1 MYVIN
6 FIILCYIIIVNENLK
21 LLMQDNKKFKLVSVL
36 LSGPFDKVFSYKI
49 NISSYEVGKII
60 IAPFRNQ
67 KLLGIILDEDPEL
80 IEDEKVK
87 EVDCSI
93 KLPPLSKIYIEF
105 INFFGKWNCIKRGL
119 VLKQIFNPHD
129 KNSIKKVEDL
139 KIYDFYKMPEIKT
152 CSQINL
158 NDNQKTVSKKIIKN
172 FTQKTSRTFLLHG
185 IAGSG
190 KTETYFEAINFC
202 IKNKKQVLI
211 LLPEIGL
218 TSEWENRFEK
228 RFGIVPDKWHSG
240 IKKSVKKRIWA
251 RTILKKD
258 LIIVG
263 ARSALFLP
271 LSNLGLI
278 IIDEEH
284 DSSFK
289 QEEGQRYH
297 ARDMSIY
304 LSSKAGIPAI
314 LASATPSIESLH
326 NVFNKKYVHLN
337 LPSRATGAQ
346 MPDVQIIDMKDNR
359 PLSGNWISEPMVNE
373 LKRRYEN
380 KEQAMIFLNRRGYSN
395 LTICRTCGHRMSCK
409 NCNSWL
415 IEHRKTNKYLCHHC
429 GYKKPLSDKCENC
442 SSYDLV
448 SCGPGIEKISDEIK
462 NIFPNSII
470 ENLSS
475 DTFSNLENFN
485 SIIKNIVDGK
495 VNFIIG
501 TQILAKGY
509 DFPKLNYVG
518 IIDGDIG
525 VYGGDLRASE
535 KCFQLLKQVSGRA
548 GRHLKNRRGLVQ
560 IQTYNPQNPILKTIK
575 DMDENKF
582 YLEEISYRKDA
593 AMPPFSR
600 LISIIISSKSENLL
614 HDVCYNLLEKFPRY
628 NDVKILGPAPAPLSF
643 LRGRY
648 RNRFLI
654 KSPKN
659 TFSQD
664 IVKNWIENTKI
675 PKQIRISI
683 DVDPYTFS

>member
-1 MYVIN
+1 
-6 FIILCYIIIVNENLK
+6 
-21 LLMQDNKKFKLVSVL
+21 MQDNKKFKLVSVL

-80 IEDEKVK
+80 IDDEKVK

-93 KLPPLSKIYIEF
+93 KLPSLSKINIEF

-152 CSQINL
+152 CTQINL
-158 NDNQKTVSKKIIKN
+158 NDNQKSVSKKIIKN
-172 FTQKTSRTFLLHG
+172 FTQKKSRTFLLHG

-228 RFGIVPDKWHSG
+228 RFGILPDKWHSG

-304 LSSKAGIPAI
+304 LSSKAGVPAI

-326 NVFNKKYVHLN
+326 NVFNKKYVHLS

-346 MPDVQIIDMKDNR
+346 LPDVQIIDMKDNR

-442 SSYDLV
+442 SSHDLV

-614 HDVCYNLLEKFPRY
+614 YDVCYNLLEKFPRY

-664 IVKNWIENTKI
+664 IVKNWIENTQI

>member
-129 KNSIKKVEDL
+129 KNSIKKIEVL
-139 KIYDFYKMPEIKT
+139 KIYDFYEMPKIKT

-158 NDNQKTVSKKIIKN
+158 NDNQKNVSKKIIKN
-172 FTQKTSRTFLLHG
+172 FTQQKSRTFLLHG

-314 LASATPSIESLH
+314 LASATPSIESLY

-346 MPDVQIIDMKDNR
+346 MPDVQIIDMKDNP

-575 DMDENKF
+575 DKDENKF

-664 IVKNWIENTKI
+664 IVKSWIENTKI

>member
-1 MYVIN
+1 
-6 FIILCYIIIVNENLK
+6 
-21 LLMQDNKKFKLVSVL
+21 MQDNKKFKLVSVL

-93 KLPPLSKIYIEF
+93 KLPPFSKIYIEF

-152 CSQINL
+152 CSQISL

-190 KTETYFEAINFC
+190 KTETYFEAINHC

-304 LSSKAGIPAI
+304 LSSKAGIPTI

-326 NVFNKKYVHLN
+326 NVFNKKYIHLN

-346 MPDVQIIDMKDNR
+346 MPDVQIIDMKDNQ

-442 SSYDLV
+442 SSHDLV

-485 SIIKNIVDGK
+485 SIIRNIVDGK

-518 IIDGDIG
+518 IIDGDVG

-548 GRHLKNRRGLVQ
+548 GRHLKNKRGLVQ

-600 LISIIISSKSENLL
+600 LISIIISSKSENIL

-628 NDVKILGPAPAPLSF
+628 KDIKILGPAPAPLSF

>member
-1 MYVIN
+1 
-6 FIILCYIIIVNENLK
+6 
-21 LLMQDNKKFKLVSVL
+21 MQDNKKFKLVSVL

-67 KLLGIILDEDPEL
+67 KLLGIILDEDPDL
-80 IEDEKVK
+80 IDEKKVK

-139 KIYDFYKMPEIKT
+139 KIYDFYKMPEIET
-152 CSQINL
+152 YSQINL

-172 FTQKTSRTFLLHG
+172 FTQKKSRTFLLHG

-518 IIDGDIG
+518 IIDGDVG

-548 GRHLKNRRGLVQ
+548 GRHLKNKRGLVQ

>member
-1 MYVIN
+1 
-6 FIILCYIIIVNENLK
+6 
-21 LLMQDNKKFKLVSVL
+21 MQDNKKFKLVSIL

-49 NISSYEVGKII
+49 KNSSYQVGKII
-60 IAPFRNQ
+60 IAPFRHQ
-67 KLLGIILDEDPEL
+67 KLLGIILDENPEL
-80 IEDEKVK
+80 IDFEKVK
-87 EVDCSI
+87 EVECSI
-93 KLPPLSKIYIEF
+93 KLPPFSKIYIEF

-119 VLKQIFNPHD
+119 VLKQIFNPHN

-139 KIYDFYKMPEIKT
+139 KIYDFYKTPPIAKY
-152 CSQINL
+152 SQIIL
-158 NDNQKTVSKKIIKN
+158 NDNQKNVSKKIIKN
-172 FTQKTSRTFLLHG
+172 FSQKKSRTFLLHG

-218 TSEWENRFEK
+218 TSEWEKRFEK

-240 IKKSVKKRIWA
+240 IKKSVKKRIWT

-263 ARSALFLP
+263 TRSALFLP

-346 MPDVQIIDMKDNR
+346 MPDVQIIDMKDNP

-380 KEQAMIFLNRRGYSN
+380 QEQAMIFLNRRGYSN
-395 LTICRTCGHRMSCK
+395 LTICRSCGHRMSCK

-429 GYKKPLSDKCENC
+429 GYKKPLLNKCENC

-462 NIFPNSII
+462 NLFPNSIV

-485 SIIKNIVDGK
+485 SIIKNISDGK

-509 DFPKLNYVG
+509 DFPYLDYVG

-548 GRHLKNRRGLVQ
+548 GRHLKNKRGLVQ
-560 IQTYNPQNPILKTIK
+560 IQTYNPQNPILKTIR

-593 AMPPFSR
+593 SMPPFSR

-614 HDVCYNLLEKFPRY
+614 HNVCYSLLEKFPKY
-628 NDVKILGPAPAPLSF
+628 NDVIILGPAPAPLSF

-654 KSPKN
+654 KSPKD

-664 IVKNWIENTKI
+664 IVKNWIENNKI

>member
-1 MYVIN
+1 
-6 FIILCYIIIVNENLK
+6 
-21 LLMQDNKKFKLVSVL
+21 MQDSKKFKLVSVL

-80 IEDEKVK
+80 IDDEKVK

-93 KLPPLSKIYIEF
+93 KLPSLSKINIEF

-119 VLKQIFNPHD
+119 VLKQILNPHD

-139 KIYDFYKMPEIKT
+139 KIYDFYKMPEIET
-152 CSQINL
+152 QSLINL
-158 NDNQKTVSKKIIKN
+158 NDNQKNVSKTIIKN
-172 FTQKTSRTFLLHG
+172 FTQKKSSTFLLHG

-228 RFGIVPDKWHSG
+228 RFGILPDKWHSG

-304 LSSKAGIPAI
+304 LSSKAGVPAI

-326 NVFNKKYVHLN
+326 NVFNKKYVHLS

-346 MPDVQIIDMKDNR
+346 LPDVQIIDMKDNR

-442 SSYDLV
+442 SSHDLV

-664 IVKNWIENTKI
+664 IVKNWIENTQI

>member
-139 KIYDFYKMPEIKT
+139 KIYEFYKMPEIKS

-172 FTQKTSRTFLLHG
+172 FTQKKSSTFLLHG

-202 IKNKKQVLI
+202 IKNKRQVLI

-326 NVFNKKYVHLN
+326 NVFNKKYIHLN

-346 MPDVQIIDMKDNR
+346 MPDVQIIDMKDNQ

-442 SSYDLV
+442 SSHDLV

-548 GRHLKNRRGLVQ
+548 GRHLKNKKGLVQ

-654 KSPKN
+654 KSSKN

>member
-67 KLLGIILDEDPEL
+67 KLLGIILDEDPDL
-80 IEDEKVK
+80 IDDEKVK

-93 KLPPLSKIYIEF
+93 KLPPISKIYIEF

-139 KIYDFYKMPEIKT
+139 KINEFYKMPEIKS

-172 FTQKTSRTFLLHG
+172 FTQKKSRTFLLHG

-326 NVFNKKYVHLN
+326 NVFNKKYIHLN

-442 SSYDLV
+442 SSHDLV

-518 IIDGDIG
+518 IIDGDVG

-548 GRHLKNRRGLVQ
+548 GRHLKNKRGLVQ
-560 IQTYNPQNPILKTIK
+560 IQTYNPQNPILKTIR

>member
-1 MYVIN
+1 
-6 FIILCYIIIVNENLK
+6 
-21 LLMQDNKKFKLVSVL
+21 MQDNKKIKLVSVL

-60 IAPFRNQ
+60 LAPFRNQ

-129 KNSIKKVEDL
+129 KNSIKKVENL
-139 KIYDFYKMPEIKT
+139 KIYDFYKMPEIEIH
-152 CSQINL
+152 SQINL
-158 NDNQKTVSKKIIKN
+158 NNDQKTVSKKIIKN
-172 FTQKTSRTFLLHG
+172 FTQKKSRTFLLHG

-218 TSEWENRFEK
+218 TLEWENRFKK

-240 IKKSVKKRIWA
+240 IKKSMKKRIWA

-326 NVFNKKYVHLN
+326 NVFNRKYVHLN

-346 MPDVQIIDMKDNR
+346 MPDIQIIDMKDNQ
-359 PLSGNWISEPMVNE
+359 PLSGNWISEPMVDE

-380 KEQAMIFLNRRGYSN
+380 KEQAMIFLNRRGYSS

-429 GYKKPLSDKCENC
+429 GYKKPLSNKCENC

-509 DFPKLNYVG
+509 NFPNLNYVG

-548 GRHLKNRRGLVQ
+548 GRHLKNKRGLVQ
-560 IQTYNPQNPILKTIK
+560 IQTYNPQNPILKTIR

-614 HDVCYNLLEKFPRY
+614 YDVCYNLLEKFPRY
-628 NDVKILGPAPAPLSF
+628 NHVKILGPAPAPLSF

-664 IVKNWIENTKI
+664 IVKNWIENARI

>member
-1 MYVIN
+1 
-6 FIILCYIIIVNENLK
+6 
-21 LLMQDNKKFKLVSVL
+21 MQDYKKFKLVSVL

-67 KLLGIILDEDPEL
+67 KLLGIILDEDPDL
-80 IEDEKVK
+80 IDEKKVK

-119 VLKQIFNPHD
+119 VLKQVFNPHD

-139 KIYDFYKMPEIKT
+139 TIYDFYKMPEIKT
-152 CSQINL
+152 SPQISL
-158 NDNQKTVSKKIIKN
+158 NDNQKTVSKIIIKN
-172 FTQKTSRTFLLHG
+172 FTQKKSRTFLLHG

-346 MPDVQIIDMKDNR
+346 MPDVQIIDMKDNP

-373 LKRRYEN
+373 LKRRYE
-380 KEQAMIFLNRRGYSN
+380 KQEQSMIFLNRRGYSN
-395 LTICRTCGHRMSCK
+395 LTICRSCGHRMSCK

-614 HDVCYNLLEKFPRY
+614 YNICYNLLENFPRY
-628 NDVKILGPAPAPLSF
+628 NDIKILGPAPAPLSF

-654 KSPKN
+654 KSSKN

>member
-1 MYVIN
+1 
-6 FIILCYIIIVNENLK
+6 
-21 LLMQDNKKFKLVSVL
+21 MQDNKKFKLVSVL

-80 IEDEKVK
+80 IEDDKVK

-139 KIYDFYKMPEIKT
+139 KIYEFYKMPEIKSY
-152 CSQINL
+152 SQINL

-172 FTQKTSRTFLLHG
+172 FTQKKSRTFLLHG
-185 IAGSG
+185 IPGSG

-278 IIDEEH
+278 IVDEEH

-314 LASATPSIESLH
+314 LASATPSIESLY

-346 MPDVQIIDMKDNR
+346 MPDVQIIDMKDNP

-380 KEQAMIFLNRRGYSN
+380 LEQSMIFLNRRGYSN
-395 LTICRTCGHRMSCK
+395 LTICRSCGHRMSCK
-409 NCNSWL
+409 HCNSWL
-415 IEHRKTNKYLCHHC
+415 IEHRKINKYLCHHC

-560 IQTYNPQNPILKTIK
+560 IQTYNPQNPILKTIR

-600 LISIIISSKSENLL
+600 LISIIISSKSEKLL
-614 HDVCYNLLEKFPRY
+614 YDVCYNLLEKFPRY
-628 NDVKILGPAPAPLSF
+628 NNIKILGPAPAPLSF

>member
-1 MYVIN
+1 
-6 FIILCYIIIVNENLK
+6 
-21 LLMQDNKKFKLVSVL
+21 MQDNKKFKLVSVL
-36 LSGPFDKVFSYKI
+36 LSGPFDKVFTYKI
-49 NISSYEVGKII
+49 NISSYVVGKII

-67 KLLGIILDEDPEL
+67 KLLGIIIDEDPDL
-80 IEDEKVK
+80 IDDEKVK

-129 KNSIKKVEDL
+129 KNSIKKVENL
-139 KIYDFYKMPEIKT
+139 KIYDFYKMPEIEIH
-152 CSQINL
+152 SQINL
-158 NDNQKTVSKKIIKN
+158 NNDQKTVSKKIIKN
-172 FTQKTSRTFLLHG
+172 FTQKNSRTFLLHG

-218 TSEWENRFEK
+218 TSEWENRFKK

-326 NVFNKKYVHLN
+326 NVFNRKYVHLN

-359 PLSGNWISEPMVNE
+359 PLSGNWISEPMVDE

-380 KEQAMIFLNRRGYSN
+380 KEQVMIFLNRRGYSS
-395 LTICRTCGHRMSCK
+395 LTICRACGQRMSCK

-429 GYKKPLSDKCENC
+429 GYKKPLSNKCENC

-509 DFPKLNYVG
+509 DFPNLNYVG

-548 GRHLKNRRGLVQ
+548 GRHLKNKRGLVQ
-560 IQTYNPQNPILKTIK
+560 IQTYNPQNPILKTIR

-614 HDVCYNLLEKFPRY
+614 YDVCYNLLEKFPRY
-628 NDVKILGPAPAPLSF
+628 NHVKILGPAPAPLSF

-675 PKQIRISI
+675 PRQIRISI

>member
-67 KLLGIILDEDPEL
+67 KLLGIILDEDPDL
-80 IEDEKVK
+80 IDDEKVK

-152 CSQINL
+152 CSQISL

-172 FTQKTSRTFLLHG
+172 FTQKKSKTFLLHG

-304 LSSKAGIPAI
+304 LSSKAGVPAI

-326 NVFNKKYVHLN
+326 NVFNKKYVHLS

-346 MPDVQIIDMKDNR
+346 MPDVQIIDMKDNQ

-373 LKRRYEN
+373 LKRRYDN

-442 SSYDLV
+442 SSHDLV

-485 SIIKNIVDGK
+485 SIIKNIIDGK

-518 IIDGDIG
+518 IIDGDVG

-548 GRHLKNRRGLVQ
+548 GRHLKNKKGLVQ

-600 LISIIISSKSENLL
+600 LISIIISSKSENIL

-628 NDVKILGPAPAPLSF
+628 KDIKILGPAPAPLSF

>member
-1 MYVIN
+1 M
-6 FIILCYIIIVNENLK
+6 
-21 LLMQDNKKFKLVSVL
+21 
-36 LSGPFDKVFSYKI
+36 
-49 NISSYEVGKII
+49 
-60 IAPFRNQ
+60 
-67 KLLGIILDEDPEL
+67 
-80 IEDEKVK
+80 
-87 EVDCSI
+87 
-93 KLPPLSKIYIEF
+93 
-105 INFFGKWNCIKRGL
+105 
-119 VLKQIFNPHD
+119 
-129 KNSIKKVEDL
+129 
-139 KIYDFYKMPEIKT
+139 
-152 CSQINL
+152 
-158 NDNQKTVSKKIIKN
+158 
-172 FTQKTSRTFLLHG
+172 LHG

-278 IIDEEH
+278 IVDEEH

-304 LSSKAGIPAI
+304 LSSKAGVPAI

-326 NVFNKKYVHLN
+326 NVFNKKYIYLN

-346 MPDVQIIDMKDNR
+346 MPDVQIIDMKDNQ

-442 SSYDLV
+442 SSHDLV

-518 IIDGDIG
+518 IIDGDVG

-548 GRHLKNRRGLVQ
+548 GRHLKNKRGLVQ

-600 LISIIISSKSENLL
+600 LISIIISSKSENIL

-628 NDVKILGPAPAPLSF
+628 KDIKILGPAPAPLSF

>member
-67 KLLGIILDEDPEL
+67 KLLGIILDEDPDL
-80 IEDEKVK
+80 IDDEKVK

-152 CSQINL
+152 CSQISL
-158 NDNQKTVSKKIIKN
+158 NYNQKTVSKKIIKN

-190 KTETYFEAINFC
+190 KTETYFEAINYC

-304 LSSKAGIPAI
+304 LSSKAGVPAI

-326 NVFNKKYVHLN
+326 NVFNKKYIHLN

-346 MPDVQIIDMKDNR
+346 MPDVQIIDMKDNQ

-442 SSYDLV
+442 GSHDLV

-475 DTFSNLENFN
+475 DTFSNLDNFN
-485 SIIKNIVDGK
+485 SIIRNIVDGK

-518 IIDGDIG
+518 IIDGDVG

-548 GRHLKNRRGLVQ
+548 GRHLKNKRGLVQ

-600 LISIIISSKSENLL
+600 LISIIISSKSENIL

-628 NDVKILGPAPAPLSF
+628 KDIKILGPAPAPLSF

>member
-1 MYVIN
+1 
-6 FIILCYIIIVNENLK
+6 
-21 LLMQDNKKFKLVSVL
+21 MQDNKKFKLVSVL

-67 KLLGIILDEDPEL
+67 KLLGIILDEDSDL
-80 IEDEKVK
+80 IDDEKVK

-129 KNSIKKVEDL
+129 KNSIKKIEDL

-172 FTQKTSRTFLLHG
+172 FTQKKSRTFLLHG

-380 KEQAMIFLNRRGYSN
+380 LEQAMIFLNRRGYSN
-395 LTICRTCGHRMSCK
+395 LTICRSCGHRMSCK
-409 NCNSWL
+409 HCNSWL
-415 IEHRKTNKYLCHHC
+415 IEHRKINKYLCHHC

-560 IQTYNPQNPILKTIK
+560 IQTYNPQNPILKTIR

>member
-1 MYVIN
+1 
-6 FIILCYIIIVNENLK
+6 
-21 LLMQDNKKFKLVSVL
+21 MQDNKKFKLVSVL

-105 INFFGKWNCIKRGL
+105 INFFGKWNCIKKGL

-139 KIYDFYKMPEIKT
+139 KIYDFYKMPEIEMH
-152 CSQINL
+152 SQINL

-172 FTQKTSRTFLLHG
+172 FTQKKTRTFLLHG

-240 IKKSVKKRIWA
+240 IKKSIKKRIGA

-337 LPSRATGAQ
+337 LPSRATGAK

-415 IEHRKTNKYLCHHC
+415 IEHRKTNNYLCHHC

-575 DMDENKF
+575 DKDENKF

-648 RNRFLI
+648 RNRFLV
-654 KSPKN
+654 KSSKN

>member
-67 KLLGIILDEDPEL
+67 KLLGIILDEDPDL
-80 IEDEKVK
+80 IDDEKVK

-152 CSQINL
+152 CSLISL

-190 KTETYFEAINFC
+190 KTETYFEAINHC

-258 LIIVG
+258 LVIVG

-304 LSSKAGIPAI
+304 LSSKAGVPAI

-326 NVFNKKYVHLN
+326 NVFNKKYVHLS

-442 SSYDLV
+442 SSHDLV

-518 IIDGDIG
+518 IIDGDVG

-548 GRHLKNRRGLVQ
+548 GRHLKNKRGLVQ

>member
-1 MYVIN
+1 
-6 FIILCYIIIVNENLK
+6 
-21 LLMQDNKKFKLVSVL
+21 MQDNKKFKLVSVL

-139 KIYDFYKMPEIKT
+139 KIYDFYKTQEIET
-152 CSQINL
+152 YSQINL

-172 FTQKTSRTFLLHG
+172 FTKKKSRTFLLHG

-346 MPDVQIIDMKDNR
+346 MPDVQIIDMKDNQ

-415 IEHRKTNKYLCHHC
+415 IEHRKTKKYLCHHC

-442 SSYDLV
+442 SSHDLV

>member
-1 MYVIN
+1 MR
-6 FIILCYIIIVNENLK
+6 
-21 LLMQDNKKFKLVSVL
+21 DNIKFKIVSIL
-36 LSGPFDKVFSYKI
+36 LSGPFDRVFSYKI
-49 NISSYEVGKII
+49 KNSSYQVGKII
-60 IAPFRNQ
+60 IAPFRHQ

-80 IEDEKVK
+80 IDDEKIK

-93 KLPPLSKIYIEF
+93 KVPHLSKIYIDF

-119 VLKQIFNPHD
+119 VLKQILSPHD
-129 KNSIKKVEDL
+129 KNSIKKIEDL
-139 KIYDFYKMPEIKT
+139 NISDLYKIPRIKNHLK
-152 CSQINL
+152 INL
-158 NDNQKTVSKKIIKN
+158 NDNQKTASKKIINN
-172 FTQKTSRTFLLHG
+172 FSQKKTSTFLLHG
-185 IAGSG
+185 IPGSG

-218 TSEWENRFEK
+218 TSEWENRFK
-228 RFGIVPDKWHSG
+228 SRFGIVPDKWHSG

-304 LSSKAGIPAI
+304 LASRARIPVV
-314 LASATPSIESLH
+314 LASATPSIESLY
-326 NVFNKKYVHLN
+326 NASNNKYILLN

-346 MPDVQIIDMKDNR
+346 MPEVQIIDMKDNP

-373 LKRRYEN
+373 LKRRFAN

-395 LTICRTCGHRMSCK
+395 LTICRSCGHRMSCK

-415 IEHRKTNKYLCHHC
+415 IEHRKIKKYLCHHC
-429 GYKKPLSDKCENC
+429 GYKKPLSDKCEIC

-462 NIFPNSII
+462 NLFPNSKI
-470 ENLSS
+470 EDLSS
-475 DTFSNLENFN
+475 DTFSNLESFN
-485 SIIKNIVDGK
+485 SIIKNIIDGK

-548 GRHLKNRRGLVQ
+548 GRHLKNDKGLVQ
-560 IQTYNPQNPILKTIK
+560 IQTYNPQNPILKTIR

-582 YLEEISYRKDA
+582 YLEEISYRKEA
-593 AMPPFSR
+593 SMPPFSR

-614 HDVCYNLLEKFPRY
+614 NEVCFNLLEKFPKY
-628 NDVKILGPAPAPLSF
+628 NEVKILGPAPAPLSF

-648 RNRFLI
+648 RYRFLV
-654 KSPKN
+654 KSLKN

-664 IVKNWIENTKI
+664 IVKNWIQNTKI
-675 PKQIRISI
+675 PNQVRINI
-683 DVDPYTFS
+683 DVDPYTFL

>member
-1 MYVIN
+1 
-6 FIILCYIIIVNENLK
+6 
-21 LLMQDNKKFKLVSVL
+21 MQDNKKFKLVSVL

-139 KIYDFYKMPEIKT
+139 KIYDFYKIPEIET
-152 CSQINL
+152 HSQINL

-172 FTQKTSRTFLLHG
+172 FTQKKTRTFLLQG

-373 LKRRYEN
+373 LKKRYEN

-395 LTICRTCGHRMSCK
+395 LTICRSCGHRMSCK

-495 VNFIIG
+495 INFIIG

-560 IQTYNPQNPILKTIK
+560 IQTYNPQNPILKTIR

-614 HDVCYNLLEKFPRY
+614 HEVCYNLLEKFPRY

>member
-1 MYVIN
+1 M
-6 FIILCYIIIVNENLK
+6 
-21 LLMQDNKKFKLVSVL
+21 
-36 LSGPFDKVFSYKI
+36 
-49 NISSYEVGKII
+49 
-60 IAPFRNQ
+60 
-67 KLLGIILDEDPEL
+67 
-80 IEDEKVK
+80 
-87 EVDCSI
+87 
-93 KLPPLSKIYIEF
+93 
-105 INFFGKWNCIKRGL
+105 

-139 KIYDFYKMPEIKT
+139 KIYEFYKMPEIKS

-172 FTQKTSRTFLLHG
+172 FTQKKTRTFLLHG

-263 ARSALFLP
+263 ARSALMLP

-346 MPDVQIIDMKDNR
+346 MPDVQIIDMKDNP

-380 KEQAMIFLNRRGYSN
+380 LEQSMIFLNRRRYSN
-395 LTICRTCGHRMSCK
+395 LTICRSCGHRMSCK
-409 NCNSWL
+409 HCNSWL
-415 IEHRKTNKYLCHHC
+415 IEHRKINKYLCHHC

-560 IQTYNPQNPILKTIK
+560 IQTYNPQNPILKTIR

-614 HDVCYNLLEKFPRY
+614 HEVCYNLLEKFPRY

>member
-49 NISSYEVGKII
+49 NISSFEVGKII

-67 KLLGIILDEDPEL
+67 KLLGIILDEDPDL

-119 VLKQIFNPHD
+119 VLRQIFNPHD

-152 CSQINL
+152 CSQISL

-190 KTETYFEAINFC
+190 KTETYFEAINHC

-304 LSSKAGIPAI
+304 LSSKAGVPAI

-326 NVFNKKYVHLN
+326 NVFNKKYVLLS

-346 MPDVQIIDMKDNR
+346 MPDVQIIDMKDNQ

-373 LKRRYEN
+373 LKRRYDN

-442 SSYDLV
+442 SSHDLV

-475 DTFSNLENFN
+475 DTFSNLDNFN
-485 SIIKNIVDGK
+485 SIIRNIVDGK

-518 IIDGDIG
+518 IIDGDVG

-548 GRHLKNRRGLVQ
+548 GRHLKNKRGLVQ
-560 IQTYNPQNPILKTIK
+560 IQTYNPQNPILKTIR

>member
-1 MYVIN
+1 
-6 FIILCYIIIVNENLK
+6 
-21 LLMQDNKKFKLVSVL
+21 MQDHKKFKLVSVL

-139 KIYDFYKMPEIKT
+139 KIYEFYKMPEIKSF
-152 CSQINL
+152 SQINL

-172 FTQKTSRTFLLHG
+172 FTQKKSSTFLLHG

-284 DSSFK
+284 DISFK

-326 NVFNKKYVHLN
+326 NVFNKKYIHLN

-548 GRHLKNRRGLVQ
+548 GRHLKNTRGLVQ
-560 IQTYNPQNPILKTIK
+560 IQTYNPQNPILKTIR

>member
-93 KLPPLSKIYIEF
+93 KLPPFSKIYIEF

-172 FTQKTSRTFLLHG
+172 FTQKKSRTFLLHG

-258 LIIVG
+258 LVIVG

-326 NVFNKKYVHLN
+326 NVFNKKYIHLN

-346 MPDVQIIDMKDNR
+346 MPDVQIIDMKDNQ

-442 SSYDLV
+442 SSHDLV

-518 IIDGDIG
+518 IIDGDVG

-548 GRHLKNRRGLVQ
+548 GRHLKNKKGLVQ
-560 IQTYNPQNPILKTIK
+560 IQTYNPQNPILKTIR

-600 LISIIISSKSENLL
+600 LISIIISSKSENIL

-628 NDVKILGPAPAPLSF
+628 KDIKILGPAPAPLSF